1 MNKLLKIL
9 GLAVPLSL
17 LAAQPASAISLVFNP
32 VSQDVALGD
41 PAKVDVIVT
50 DLNNQ
55 LVGTYDFNVHWN
67 DSILSLA
74 SVDFDTFL
82 DGPFDSFQGF
92 DDSVSGTV
100 NVFEISLDLLTNQ
113 DGNTAFRLFTLT
125 FNTLANGLSPLS
137 FTDNIASTGEFLGDE
152 NGDPF
157 VPPVS
162 AGRGSVCV
170 GGNCQQ
176 SQPIPVPEPPV
187 VMLMGAGLLG
197 FAFNQRHRRA
207 GVR

>member
-41 PAKVDVIVT
+41 PAQVDVIVT

-55 LVGTYDFNVHWN
+55 LVGTYDFNVHWD

-74 SVDFDTFL
+74 SVDFDIFL
-82 DGPFDSFQGF
+82 DGPVGSIQDF

-100 NVFEISLDLLTNQ
+100 NVFEISLDLLANQ

-125 FNTLANGLSPLS
+125 FDTLANGLSPLS
-137 FTDNIASTGEFLGDE
+137 FTGNIAPSDQFLGDE
-152 NGDPF
+152 DGDSIAQ
-157 VPPVS
+157 VS
-162 AGRGSVCV
+162 TGSGRICV
-170 GGNCQQ
+170 GGNCG
-176 SQPIPVPEPPV
+176 QPEPVPEPPV
-187 VMLMGAGLLG
+187 MMLIGAGLLG
-197 FAFNQRHRRA
+197 FAFNRRHRRA
-207 GVR
+207 GIRSK